1 MTIDP
6 SAAGGASFGG
16 ASVLDDLAWRGL
28 IAHSTDLDALRAEL
42 ATGPITLYCGFDPT
56 APSLH
61 VGHLAQT
68 LTARR
73 FQLAGHLP
81 LALVGGATGMIG
93 DPKPTSERT
102 LNEAEVVVAWS
113 DGIRRQLERFFDFE
127 GPAAAR
133 MVNNHDWTAPMS
145 VIEFLRDI
153 GKHFSV
159 NRMLDREAVARRLAD
174 QGISY
179 TEFSYVLLQS
189 MDYLELFRRYGCRL
203 QTGGSDQFGNI
214 VAGVDLVRRVEG
226 ASVHAL
232 TTPLMT
238 KADGTKFGKTE
249 GGAVWL
255 DPGAHQPVRLLPVLA
270 QHRRPRRR
278 GQPAHVLLPHPGGDR
293 GPRCGGRRAPGGAR
307 RPAGAGPGAD
317 RDGARR
323 RRPWR
328 PWRRPSRALFGSG
341 ELREVPEATLDAA
354 LRETEF
360 GELVV
365 PTGSAVGAIDLLV
378 AAGLAASKGAAR
390 RTIAEGG
397 ASVNNVRIA
406 DESAAFTHDD
416 TLAGGWLVVRRG
428 RRAVAGV
435 RVVAGLTAADG
446 RLSGPSEPKAPTTW
460 AISCSQGWG
469 FDRVRWARVQFYLP
483 TAREERTASK
493 SLKGRPAGPSQ
504 RLPEQRSRSSL
515 RACTGHNRRTDLPGR
530 DAVEHRR
537 PGFDSRKRAG

>member
-1 MTIDP
+1 MPRMSSDP
-6 SAAGGASFGG
+6 VPAPSPTTGTPRGD
-16 ASVLDDLAWRGL
+16 SVLDELAWRGL
-28 IAHSTDLDALRAEL
+28 VAHSTDLDALRAEL
-42 ATGPITLYCGFDPT
+42 AAGPVTLYCGFDPT
-56 APSLH
+56 AASLH

-102 LNEAEVVVAWS
+102 LNDADVVAAWS
-113 DGIRRQLERFFDFE
+113 DRIRAQLERFFDFE

-133 MVNNHDWTAPMS
+133 MVNNHEWTAPMS

-255 DPGAHQPVRLLPVLA
+255 DPELTSPYAFYQFWLNTDDRDVPGYLRMFSFRSREEIEALDAEVA
-270 QHRRPRRR
+270 Q
-278 GQPAHVLLPHPGGDR
+278 
-293 GPRCGGRRAPGGAR
+293 
-307 RPAGAGPGAD
+307 RPAARAAQRALAGELTEMVHGAD
-317 RDGARR
+317 ALTAVEAA
-323 RRPWR
+323 
-328 PWRRPSRALFGSG
+328 SRALFGSG
-341 ELREVPEATLDAA
+341 DLHHVPAGTLDAA

-360 GELVV
+360 AEVRLPLGGTVGVV
-365 PTGSAVGAIDLLV
+365 DLLV
-378 AAGLAASKGAAR
+378 AANLAASKGAAR

-397 ASVNNVRIA
+397 ASVNNARIT
-406 DESAAFTHDD
+406 DEGQEFSMQDA
-416 TLAGGWLVVRRG
+416 LAGGWLVVRRG
-428 RRAVAGV
+428 RRAVSGV
-435 RVVAGLTAADG
+435 RLVVG
-446 RLSGPSEPKAPTTW
+446 
-460 AISCSQGWG
+460 
-469 FDRVRWARVQFYLP
+469 
-483 TAREERTASK
+483 
-493 SLKGRPAGPSQ
+493 
-504 RLPEQRSRSSL
+504 
-515 RACTGHNRRTDLPGR
+515 
-530 DAVEHRR
+530 
-537 PGFDSRKRAG
+537 